1 MGESGTVDYARFM
14 IEEIPESI
22 KNHQAHFSIEISIV
36 MRKPKGHFSRA
47 PGVVLD
53 ILSSFGGGTFFEGQ
67 GYWKGVQE
75 PVVYILISTTG
86 RTEEIISLLRSKIAS
101 AQSRLKQQRRL

>member
-1 MGESGTVDYARFM
+1 MGESDLIDYAKFM
-14 IEEIPESI
+14 VEDLPEDM
-22 KNHQAHFSIEISIV
+22 KNNHAHFSIEISIV

-53 ILSSFGGGTFFEGQ
+53 ILSTFGGGTFFEGQ

-86 RTEEIISLLRSKIAS
+86 KTEDIIQI
-101 AQSRLKQQRRL
+101 LKRKFPLHNLN

>member
-1 MGESGTVDYARFM
+1 
-14 IEEIPESI
+14 
-22 KNHQAHFSIEISIV
+22 

-53 ILSSFGGGTFFEGQ
+53 ILSTFGGGTFFEGQ

-86 RTEEIISLLRSKIAS
+86 KSEDIIQKLKEKISS
-101 AQSRLKQQRRL
+101 AQSKLKQQEAFVKINGATFVGNLLDESVTNTSQSNGNLIPT

>member
-1 MGESGTVDYARFM
+1 
-14 IEEIPESI
+14 
-22 KNHQAHFSIEISIV
+22 

-101 AQSRLKQQRRL
+101 AQSSKTARGVCKNKWNNFCWKHVREISD

>member
-1 MGESGTVDYARFM
+1 MGGLDTIDYAQFM
-14 IEEIPESI
+14 VENIPEEIGNI
-22 KNHQAHFSIEISIV
+22 WQHFSIEISIV

-75 PVVYILISTTG
+75 PVIYILISTTG
-86 RTEEIISLLRSKIAS
+86 RTEDIISLLRSKISS
-101 AQSRLKQQRRL
+101 AQSR

>member
-22 KNHQAHFSIEISIV
+22 RKHQAHFSIEISIV

-86 RTEEIISLLRSKIAS
+86 RTEEII
-101 AQSRLKQQRRL
+101 RLTKKQDYLCTI